1 METNFKL
8 FDPQIDAA
16 DKLPDS
22 PGNYFLVLRTGCQL
36 PQIGISPTFTQWEHE
51 GKSYNIIYTG
61 ISSKSLKKRDY
72 AQHFTGNNAGRS
84 TLRKSLGSMMGFPKI
99 PRDKKKPENG
109 KTKFNDQ
116 DEEQLS
122 QWMKH
127 NLLLFYKACD
137 AQKIKEVK
145 KEIEKNEKK
154 YIGEYNP
161 PLNIQGNTNEI
172 NKDFRKALQILR
184 K

>member
-16 DKLPDS
+16 NKLPDS

-36 PQIGISPTFTQWEHE
+36 PQIGITPIFTQWEHE

-61 ISSKSLKKRDY
+61 ISSKSLKERDY

-99 PRDKKKPENG
+99 PRDKNKPENG
-109 KTKFNDQ
+109 KTKFNEQ

-122 QWMKH
+122 QWMKQ
-127 NLLLFYKACD
+127 NLLLFYKVCN
-137 AQKIKEVK
+137 AQKIE
-145 KEIEKNEKK
+145 ENEKN
-154 YIGEYNP
+154 YICKYNP

-172 NKDFRKALQILR
+172 NKDFREALKKLR